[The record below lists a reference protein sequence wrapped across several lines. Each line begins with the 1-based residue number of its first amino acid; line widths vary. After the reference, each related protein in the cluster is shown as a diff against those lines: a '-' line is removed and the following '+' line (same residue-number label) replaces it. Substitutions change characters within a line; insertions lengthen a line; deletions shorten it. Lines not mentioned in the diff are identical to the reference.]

1 MFRTTNLEALQF
13 FILSGWYPVKNYQK
27 KLPYQETES
36 SKKKKKKR
44 IAADA
49 LEMKIPELSDMGFEI
64 SN

>member
-49 LEMKIPELSDMGFEI
+49 LEMKIPELSDICFEI